1 MTGEDRGW
9 NRQPLW
15 STMGA
20 SEESDGGKGGREM
33 PTTLVLHG
41 TVTADGKLEL
51 EGNPVLPMG
60 HVKVTVE
67 TEELAGKDAARGPTR
82 EDLLTFLD
90 RIRTRR
96 EARGARSRTREE
108 IDADLAAMRAE
119 WDEREAAL
127 DACHEHGHGPRGE
140 V

>member
-1 MTGEDRGW
+1 
-9 NRQPLW
+9 
-15 STMGA
+15 
-20 SEESDGGKGGREM
+20 M

-67 TEELAGKDAARGPTR
+67 TEEAPQTR
-82 EDLLTFLD
+82 EDLLSFLD